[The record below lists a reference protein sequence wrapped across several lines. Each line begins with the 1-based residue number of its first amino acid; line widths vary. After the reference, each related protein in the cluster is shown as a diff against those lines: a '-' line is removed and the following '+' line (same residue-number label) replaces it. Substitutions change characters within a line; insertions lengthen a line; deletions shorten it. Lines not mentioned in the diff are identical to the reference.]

1 MAPAPG
7 TSLGRY
13 RLLAPLGAGGMGE
26 VWRAHDANLDREV
39 AIKLLAGSAVSD
51 APSRERFRRE
61 AHVLASISHPGV
73 ASIYDFDAQDGVDF
87 IVMELV
93 PGCAVEARLEAAP
106 LPIEDVV
113 RVGAAIADALHAAHE
128 RGFLRRDLK
137 PCN

>member
-1 MAPAPG
+1 MSPAPG

-39 AIKLLAGSAVSD
+39 AIKLLGANALSD

-61 AHVLASISHPGV
+61 AHVLASLSHPGV
-73 ASIYDFDAQDGVDF
+73 ATIYDFDAQDGIDF

-93 PGCAVEARLEAAP
+93 PGGSLE
-106 LPIEDVV
+106 
-113 RVGAAIADALHAAHE
+113 
-128 RGFLRRDLK
+128 
-137 PCN
+137 